1 MSASTPRSPQAAP
14 AAAPSAPQPVTS
26 PRRECAQILS
36 TPEIQ
41 DYMNRIDCCLNAIC
55 AIATEGKLNT
65 DQKIRIHN
73 LCSRKVGSETS
84 HIAVLYQA
92 LGQNTRQAYTALDA
106 VQDKN
111 NLSQKLEDL
120 KCIISEA
127 PKTHPGTST
136 FADILKKGPLPHI
149 QPNHSS
155 SIAIYPSDRNKSS
168 EDTKSLVQ
176 TIISPN
182 DMKLHVTGLR
192 KTRNGG
198 VIISTDT
205 KEDIE
210 KLKQSKQLET
220 SGLTI
225 DEPHKRKP
233 RVAIIGVP
241 VKMQDSD
248 VFNYLYHQNLADKL
262 QDTTQE
268 SFMNSI
274 KLSHKSGK
282 RDAKTCNFIIEVSAL
297 IRNALIS
304 QGRVFL
310 NWSSCAVKDFTIV
323 TRCYKCQQYGH
334 AAKSCRETVA
344 TCGHCGERGHV
355 QSECTKKAEPP
366 KCATCLHF
374 NKPCNHKTG
383 DAECPAKVIAQKR
396 YIASI
401 NYEDV

>member
-1 MSASTPRSPQAAP
+1 MSASTPRSPPAAP
-14 AAAPSAPQPVTS
+14 AAAPATPPPAPPATS
-26 PRRECAQILS
+26 IRRECAQILS

-41 DYMNRIDCCLNAIC
+41 DYMNRIECHFAFTRCLRQRHPVQYWFCRSDQRALELNAIC
-55 AIATEGKLNT
+55 ATATEGKLNT

-73 LCSRKVGSETS
+73 LCRKVGSETS

-92 LGQNTRQAYTALDA
+92 LGQNTRQAYTALNA

-120 KCIISEA
+120 KCIISES
-127 PKTHPGTST
+127 PKPHPGTST

-149 QPNHSS
+149 QPNHSNS
-155 SIAIYPSDRNKSS
+155 VAIYPSDKNISS

-176 TIISPN
+176 KIISPN

-198 VIISTDT
+198 VVISTDT

-210 KLKQSKQLET
+210 KLKQSKQLTT

-268 SFMNSI
+268 AFMNSI

-282 RDAKTCNFIIEVSAL
+282 RDAKTCNFIIEVPAL
-297 IRNALIS
+297 IRNALMA
-304 QGRVFL
+304 QRTVFL
-310 NWSSCAVKDFTIV
+310 NWSSCPVKDFTIV
-323 TRCYKCQQYGH
+323 
-334 AAKSCRETVA
+334 
-344 TCGHCGERGHV
+344 
-355 QSECTKKAEPP
+355 TKKAEPP

-383 DAECPAKVIAQKR
+383 DAECPAKLIAQKR